1 MGNSPNLLSRGPLVY
16 AIFDK
21 YPIFRNINE
30 FCSVLQQLPS
40 LEDQLLRKS
49 NKKEAAQSDNK
60 KGSSDLKP
68 GKNVGVVSSSSTD
81 GAIMTEELRKVL
93 VALSS
98 NYSRYAH

>member
-1 MGNSPNLLSRGPLVY
+1 MTSATLFS
-16 AIFDK
+16 
-21 YPIFRNINE
+21 RNINE

-49 NKKEAAQSDNK
+49 NNKKEAVQSDNK

-68 GKNVGVVSSSSTD
+68 GKNVVSSSSAD
-81 GAIMTEELRKVL
+81 GADGTEPIMTEELRKVL

>member
-1 MGNSPNLLSRGPLVY
+1 MGISPSLLSRGPLVY

-49 NKKEAAQSDNK
+49 NKKEAAQSDK